1 MAEKKK
7 PQRMC
12 TGCAEMKDKSSL
24 LRVVLTP
31 EGQILFDRK
40 GKVSGRGA
48 YVCKN
53 AECLKKAI
61 KTRRL
66 ERNLKTAISQEIY
79 DRLSEEINA

>member
-1 MAEKKK
+1 
-7 PQRMC
+7 MC
-12 TGCAEMKDKSSL
+12 TGCGEMKDKSTL

-31 EGQILFDRK
+31 EGQILFDMK

-53 AECLKKAI
+53 AECLKKSI

-66 ERNLKTAISQEIY
+66 ERNLKTAISKEVY

>member
-12 TGCAEMKDKSSL
+12 TGCGEMKDKSAL

-31 EGQILFDRK
+31 EGEILLDLK

-48 YVCKN
+48 YVCKD

-66 ERNLKTAISQEIY
+66 ERNLKTAISKEVY
-79 DRLSEEINA
+79 DRLSGEING

>member
-1 MAEKKK
+1 MAEKKI

-12 TGCAEMKDKSSL
+12 TGCGEMKDKNAL

-31 EGQILFDRK
+31 EGEILLDKK

-48 YVCKN
+48 YVCKS

-61 KTRRL
+61 KTKRL
-66 ERNLKTAISQEIY
+66 ERNLKTAISQEVY
-79 DRLSEEINA
+79 DRLAEEING

>member
-1 MAEKKK
+1 
-7 PQRMC
+7 MC
-12 TGCAEMKDKSSL
+12 TGCGEMKEKSAL

-31 EGQILFDRK
+31 EGEILLDLK

-48 YVCKN
+48 YVCKS

-66 ERNLKTAISQEIY
+66 ERNLKTAISKEIY
-79 DRLSEEINA
+79 ERLGEEING

>member
-12 TGCAEMKDKSSL
+12 TGCGEMKDKSTL

-31 EGQILFDRK
+31 EGQILFDMK

-53 AECLKKAI
+53 AECLKKSI

-66 ERNLKTAISQEIY
+66 ERNLKTTISKEVY

>member
-1 MAEKKK
+1 MAEKKI

-12 TGCAEMKDKSSL
+12 TGCGEMKDKNLL

-31 EGQILFDRK
+31 VGEILLDKK

-48 YVCKN
+48 YVCKS

-61 KTRRL
+61 KTKRL
-66 ERNLKTAISQEIY
+66 ERNLKTAISQEVY
-79 DRLSEEINA
+79 DRLAEEING

>member
-1 MAEKKK
+1 MAEKKI

-12 TGCAEMKDKSSL
+12 TGCGEMKDKTSL

-31 EGQILFDRK
+31 EGEILLDKK

-48 YVCKN
+48 YVCKS
-53 AECLKKAI
+53 AECLKKAM

-66 ERNLKTAISQEIY
+66 ERNLKTSISQEVY
-79 DRLSEEINA
+79 ERLAEEING

>member
-1 MAEKKK
+1 MAEKKI

-12 TGCAEMKDKSSL
+12 TGCGEMKDKTSL

-31 EGQILFDRK
+31 EGEILLDKK

-48 YVCKN
+48 YVCKS
-53 AECLKKAI
+53 AECLKKAM

-66 ERNLKTAISQEIY
+66 ERNLKTSISQEVY
-79 DRLSEEINA
+79 DRLAEEING